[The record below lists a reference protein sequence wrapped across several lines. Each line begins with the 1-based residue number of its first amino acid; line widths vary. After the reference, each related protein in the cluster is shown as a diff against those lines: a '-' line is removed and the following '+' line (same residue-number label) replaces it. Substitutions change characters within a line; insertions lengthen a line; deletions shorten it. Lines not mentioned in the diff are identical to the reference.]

1 MKCPYCGGEMIEGK
15 LHAIPHDTVYWL
27 PEGVDLN
34 SIILTTKRIEEYGG
48 IVLCE
53 TMNTAYTGFVKR
65 PSAERPVS
73 FCCKGCRTIF
83 TKF

>member
-34 SIILTTKRIEEYGG
+34 SIILTKKGLRNMVESF
-48 IVLCE
+48 
-53 TMNTAYTGFVKR
+53 FVKQ
-65 PSAERPVS
+65 
-73 FCCKGCRTIF
+73 
-83 TKF
+83 